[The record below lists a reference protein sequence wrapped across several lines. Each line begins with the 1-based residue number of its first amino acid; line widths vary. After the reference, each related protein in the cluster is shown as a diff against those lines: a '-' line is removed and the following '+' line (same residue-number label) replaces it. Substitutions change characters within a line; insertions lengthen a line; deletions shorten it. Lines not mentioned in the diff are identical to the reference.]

1 MCLVRITQ
9 PRMPALNAHKCQA
22 KEQQVRG
29 GGQFGKCTRI
39 ASTISDSTSEYSAPK
54 PNVSNS
60 DSEST
65 PSYISSDEEDAAE
78 SLEKFYKVFQ
88 DHKTQENLGE
98 RIQQVSICL
107 CVNNCWVK
115 SGLAGQV

>member
-1 MCLVRITQ
+1 MQ
-9 PRMPALNAHKCQA
+9 PRMPALNAHKHQA
-22 KEQQVRG
+22 KEQQIRG
-29 GGQFGKCTRI
+29 GWQFGKHMRI
-39 ASTISDSTSEYSAPK
+39 TSTISNSTSEYSATK
-54 PNVSNS
+54 PNVSDS

-65 PSYISSDEEDAAE
+65 PLYISSDEEDAAE